1 MQLNEIHPRRIDGRE
16 SSPQIVKPVP
26 SPFFPALGHG
36 QSVFEDCRRL
46 DASKLAPKRSA
57 VFVPRKRQR
66 VETCRQRLQTFNRE
80 RKKLNQRVTPPL
92 IRVHASQDRC
102 SLELDLLAF
111 QLQRLP
117 DTSLRHVEHDQESAP
132 PFASRDDQNSAQ
144 DRCQVLERDT
154 GLSTFVKA

>member
-1 MQLNEIHPRRIDGRE
+1 M
-16 SSPQIVKPVP
+16 
-26 SPFFPALGHG
+26 
-36 QSVFEDCRRL
+36 

-66 VETCRQRLQTFNRE
+66 VDTCRQRLQTFNRE
-80 RKKLNQRVTPPL
+80 RRKLNQWVTPPL
-92 IRVHASQDRC
+92 IRVHASQDRF

-117 DTSLRHVEHDQESAP
+117 DTSSRHVEHDQESAP